1 MTDEDDLEEVGTK
14 TNSPTRACSHNEI
27 SDTKEQNQGTSMLNC
42 RKRRQEEGQ
51 GD

>member
-14 TNSPTRACSHNEI
+14 TDSPTRACSRNEI
-27 SDTKEQNQGTSMLNC
+27 SDTKEQTQGTSMLNC